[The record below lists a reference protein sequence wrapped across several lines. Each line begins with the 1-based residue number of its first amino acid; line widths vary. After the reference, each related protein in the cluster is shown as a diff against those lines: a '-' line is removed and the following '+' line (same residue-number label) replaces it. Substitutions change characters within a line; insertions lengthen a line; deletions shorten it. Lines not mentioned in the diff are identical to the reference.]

1 MKSFLGSP
9 RNALGAGLGITGILL
24 LVWIASTS
32 IDGIGLVSMLLRV
45 VHIVAAMIWV
55 GMIWFV
61 NFIQLAAIRQ
71 ADETVRGPLMRLIV
85 PHVTTTFL
93 HASTLTVLS
102 GVLLLVST
110 GYVLDRWVF
119 LSVVYVSTP
128 KALMLW
134 GAVLAGVVMLGI
146 AHGVLRPALRVVLGE
161 VPADIEAVAVA
172 RERAAKFARINL
184 ILAIPVTFVMVAAS
198 HSG

>member
-1 MKSFLGSP
+1 MKSLLGSP
-9 RNALGAGLGITGILL
+9 RNALGAGLALTGILL
-24 LVWIASTS
+24 LAWIASTS
-32 IDGIGLVSMLLRV
+32 IDGIGLVSMLLRL
-45 VHIVAAMIWV
+45 VHIIAAMIWV

-71 ADETVRGPLMRLIV
+71 ADETARGPLMRLIV

-102 GVLLLVST
+102 GALLLVST

-134 GAVLAGVVMLGI
+134 GAVLAGIAMLGI
-146 AHGVLRPALRVVLGE
+146 AHGILRPALRIVLGE
-161 VPADIEAVAVA
+161 VPAGTEAVAAA
-172 RERAAKFARINL
+172 RERAVKFARINL